1 MTADIKKNIRVRF
14 APSPTGP
21 LHIGSVRTALFNW
34 LFARNQGGKFILRIE
49 DTDIER
55 SKKEYE
61 NDIIKGL
68 KWLGLTW
75 DEGLDADGEYS
86 PYRQSERLEIYEKYL
101 RQLINKDKAY
111 YCFCSKEEL
120 EADRQAMLSQ
130 GMAPRYS
137 GKCRHIPKEESEVK
151 VKKGDSVVIRFRVP
165 PGEIEFN
172 DLIRGKVKFNAE
184 LIGDIVIAK
193 NLKEKLYNFSVVVDD
208 YEMKISHV
216 IRGED
221 HLANTPKQI
230 AIQEALGFESVKYA
244 HLPLILTSDRRKM
257 SKRYLDVA
265 LEDYRQNGYL
275 AETIINFTAM
285 LGWHPSDEREIFSLE
300 ELIKEFDIKRVQ
312 KSGAVFNI
320 DKLDWLNSQ
329 YIKKMDTSRLALEI
343 KSFIPLTW
351 QANEKLLIKA
361 IETEKE
367 RMKTL
372 AEFKNL
378 ADFFFELPNY
388 DGKLLIWRET
398 SSGKTAENLK
408 MLANELDKI
417 DEISFNKISLE
428 QIIMPFTENYGVGDL
443 LWPLRAALSG
453 KQASPGPFEIME
465 VLGKKESLGRIEIA
479 INKLKNG

>member
-1 MTADIKKNIRVRF
+1 MTTNISKNIRVRF

-34 LFARNQGGKFILRIE
+34 LFAKNQGGKFILRIE

-68 KWLGLTW
+68 KWLGLDW
-75 DEGLDADGEYS
+75 DEG
-86 PYRQSERLEIYEKYL
+86 PHRQSERLEIYEKYL
-101 RQLINKDKAY
+101 KKLINEDKAY

-130 GMAPRYS
+130 GIAPRYS
-137 GKCRHIPKEESEVK
+137 GKCRHIPKEESGVK
-151 VKKGDSVVIRFRVP
+151 VKKGDNAVIRFRVP
-165 PGEIEFN
+165 PREIEFT

-193 NLKEKLYNFSVVVDD
+193 NLKEPLYNFSVVVDD

-230 AIQEALGFESVKYA
+230 AIQEALGFESVKYV
-244 HLPLILTSDRRKM
+244 HLPLILTSERRKM

-275 AETIINFTAM
+275 AEAIVNFTAL

-300 ELIKEFDIKRVQ
+300 ELTKEFNIKRVQ

-329 YIKKMDTSRLALEI
+329 YIKKMDASELALDI
-343 KSFIPLTW
+343 KSFIPLPW
-351 QANEKLLIKA
+351 QTDETLLIKA
-361 IETEKE
+361 IGVEKE
-367 RMKTL
+367 RIKTL

-378 ADFFFELPNY
+378 AGFFFELPNY
-388 DGKLLIWRET
+388 DAKFLIWRET
-398 SSGKTAENLK
+398 SSEKTAENLK
-408 MLANELDKI
+408 MLANRLDKI
-417 DEISFNKISLE
+417 DEISFNKVSLE

-453 KQASPGPFEIME
+453 KQASPGPFEILE
-465 VLGKKESLGRIEIA
+465 VLGKKESLKRIEIA

>member
-1 MTADIKKNIRVRF
+1 MIDTKKNIRVRF

-61 NDIIKGL
+61 DDIIRGL
-68 KWLGLTW
+68 KWLGLDW
-75 DEGLDADGEYS
+75 DEGLDVDGGYG

-101 RQLINKDKAY
+101 QKLINEDRAY

-130 GMAPRYS
+130 GIAPRYS
-137 GKCRHIPKEESEVK
+137 GKCRHIPKENSETRI
-151 VKKGDSVVIRFRVP
+151 KKGDSGVIRFRIP
-165 PGEIEFN
+165 PKEIEFN

-193 NLKEKLYNFSVVVDD
+193 NLREPLYNFSVVVDD
-208 YEMKISHV
+208 YEMKINHV

-230 AIQEALGFESVKYA
+230 AIQEVLGFENVKYA
-244 HLPLILTSDRRKM
+244 HLPLILTSERRKM

-275 AETIINFTAM
+275 AEAIVNFTAM

-329 YIKKMDTSRLALEI
+329 YIKKMNASELALKI
-343 KSFIPLTW
+343 KSFIPLPW
-351 QANEKLLIKA
+351 QANEKLLIKT
-361 IETEKE
+361 IEAEKE

-372 AEFKNL
+372 AEFKTL
-378 ADFFFELPNY
+378 ADFFFELPDY
-388 DGKLLIWRET
+388 DKKLLIWRET
-398 SSGKTAENLK
+398 SSEKTAENLK

-417 DEISFNKISLE
+417 DEISFNKINLE
-428 QIIMPFTENYGVGDL
+428 RIIMPFTENYGVGDL

-453 KQASPGPFEIME
+453 KQTSPGPFEILE
-465 VLGKKESLGRIEIA
+465 VLGKKESLKRIETA
-479 INKLKNG
+479 INKLNG